1 MLFAIA
7 WKNVWRNKLRS
18 LIVILSITI
27 GLIGGLFYLAFS
39 NGMVQDQIGSSI
51 KTEISNIQIHNPK
64 YLINDEIIYTI
75 PSPTEKINEIKS
87 IRNVKA
93 VTSRIKSMAMI
104 SSANSG
110 TGVTINGIDTTGEK
124 SISDLYTKLIDGSY
138 FDTKLKYPIV
148 IGNKL
153 AEKLKVKIKSKVVVT
168 IQDANGNITYGA
180 FKVVGIFKTFDT
192 TFDQANVFVLAN
204 DLASLISFDE
214 NQTSEI
220 AVLLTHND
228 YTDSVAAKISKMFSN
243 DIKEGN
249 LVVRTW
255 SEINPILKM
264 LNEMTIQFTMIFV
277 VIILVALSFGI
288 INTMLMAIMERVRE
302 IGMLMAIGMSKA
314 KVFLMIMLETIFL
327 SLTGGVLGLFIS
339 WVLISITNITGINL
353 SSVAEGLNSIG
364 YSSFIRPE
372 LGIFF
377 YFFIASLVILT
388 AMFASIFPARKA
400 LKLKPSEAIDK
411 MFSE

>member
-400 LKLKPSEAIDK
+400 LKLKPSEAIRQDV
-411 MFSE
+411 